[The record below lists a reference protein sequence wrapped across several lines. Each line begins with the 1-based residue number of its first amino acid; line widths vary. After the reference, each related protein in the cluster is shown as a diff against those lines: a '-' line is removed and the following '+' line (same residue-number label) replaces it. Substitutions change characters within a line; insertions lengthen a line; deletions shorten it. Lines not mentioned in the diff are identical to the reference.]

1 MLTPLT
7 IATVPF
13 VVVAAAALIAAF
25 TDLRKF
31 KVYNA
36 LTFPLVFAGL
46 VYYTSV
52 DGWSGLSSSFGGML
66 FGFATLIVFHVMGG
80 VGAGDVKLMAGFGA
94 WLGVHNTLCLF
105 IASSLVMGVCSL
117 VLMVKRGRWAETMFT
132 VQWTLF
138 RLLSGRW
145 LSGGGSEGEMTVT
158 DLADRSDRRGRLI
171 PFAAMALV
179 GLMLTCVWRELA
191 A

>member
-1 MLTPLT
+1 MLLPQN
-7 IATVPF
+7 ISTVPL

-36 LTFPLVFAGL
+36 LTFPLVFSGL
-46 VYYTSV
+46 AYHIAV
-52 DGWSGLSSSFGGML
+52 DGWAGLSSGFGGML

-105 IASSLVMGVCSL
+105 IASSIVMGVCSL
-117 VLMVKRGRWAETMFT
+117 VLMVKRGRYAETMFT
-132 VQWTLF
+132 VQWILY
-138 RLLSGRW
+138 RLISFRW
-145 LSGGGSEGEMTVT
+145 LTGGGSDGEMTVT
-158 DLADRSDRRGRLI
+158 DLADHSDRRERLI
-171 PFAAMALV
+171 PFAATALA
-179 GLMLTCVWRELA
+179 GLVMTCMWRELGA
-191 A
+191 